1 MPFDLANFKTTQ
13 VIKGEKANNIFCET
27 VLISKLNLKEEVF
40 QPGNQVCFSCQPK
53 MKADRWEQG
62 TTAAQP

>member
-40 QPGNQVCFSCQPK
+40 QPGN
-53 MKADRWEQG
+53 
-62 TTAAQP
+62 